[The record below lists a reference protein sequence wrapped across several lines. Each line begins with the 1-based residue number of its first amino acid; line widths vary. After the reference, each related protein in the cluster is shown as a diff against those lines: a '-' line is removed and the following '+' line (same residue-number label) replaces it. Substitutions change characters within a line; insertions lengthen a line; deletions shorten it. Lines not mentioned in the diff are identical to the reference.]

1 MNSKSK
7 KEISKSIQTFNIK
20 INFVF
25 GDMWG
30 NFPGVEFEGMF
41 PRGEININSTVA
53 EPTRSISII
62 SYRLHRSTI
71 QAQEYDI
78 IL

>member
-7 KEISKSIQTFNIK
+7 KDISKLIQTFNVK

-25 GDMWG
+25 GDTRG

-41 PRGEININSTVA
+41 PRGEININRILTDR
-53 EPTRSISII
+53 PTLRQQQQDG
-62 SYRLHRSTI
+62 RRRTD
-71 QAQEYDI
+71 A
-78 IL
+78 

>member
-7 KEISKSIQTFNIK
+7 KEISKSIQTFNVK

-25 GDMWG
+25 GDTRG

-41 PRGEININSTVA
+41 PAGKLI
-53 EPTRSISII
+53 
-62 SYRLHRSTI
+62 
-71 QAQEYDI
+71 
-78 IL
+78 

>member
-7 KEISKSIQTFNIK
+7 KEISKSIQTFNVK

-25 GDMWG
+25 GDTRG

-41 PRGEININSTVA
+41 PRGEININ
-53 EPTRSISII
+53 
-62 SYRLHRSTI
+62 RLV
-71 QAQEYDI
+71 
-78 IL
+78 LL

>member
-7 KEISKSIQTFNIK
+7 KEISKSIQTFNVK

-41 PRGEININSTVA
+41 PRGEININRFERAGLIYCTFDFEWIPSSVK
-53 EPTRSISII
+53 
-62 SYRLHRSTI
+62 
-71 QAQEYDI
+71 
-78 IL
+78 